1 MAITKLQKRDGRLV
15 EFVQK
20 KITDA
25 IFKAAQAMGGKDY
38 EKAQEISDK
47 VVQDLDAKFKGKIPS
62 IEDVQDTVER
72 VLMENGHTVT
82 AKAYI
87 LYRQKHSEV
96 RKAREAIVGM
106 PTNLKLSLNTIQI
119 LKERYLRRD
128 NEGNTIENPEIMFR
142 RVAYNI
148 AKAEEKFKGNVKE
161 WEEKFY
167 NSMVDARFMP
177 NSPTLMNAGRELGQL
192 SACFVLP
199 IDDSIES
206 IFETVK
212 QAALIHKS
220 GGGTGFS
227 FGKLRPKNSLVSSSH
242 GKSSGPISFMR
253 VFNEATDAINQGGF
267 RRGANMAIL
276 PVTHPDIIEFISCK
290 EDPKQLNN
298 FNISVAITD
307 EFMRALKTGGEI
319 TLSHPKNKNM
329 MRIKA
334 RQIFDLLVLMAW
346 KNGEPGVVFID
357 KMNKDNPTPQIGQIE
372 STNPCVTGDTLI
384 STSEGLMRAK
394 ELEGKETEI
403 VCDKRLSQTLS
414 QSISEKNIHTTKVF
428 KTGFKK
434 VFKMKTHEGYE
445 LNLTENHKVLTTN
458 GWIEARELKK
468 GDEILIQDSK
478 GGFGAEEKGT
488 LEQGRV
494 LGWLV
499 GDGTFSSSKGA
510 VLSFFGKER
519 AIAPKFA
526 GYVSEIIGDKIAVVE
541 IKGRD
546 ESRISSTRLQS
557 VVESFGITAQQK
569 VIVPDYALCAS
580 EQFQRGFLQG
590 IFSSDGHIAG
600 TLEKGYSVRL
610 TSISAD
616 FLKDIQRML
625 LNFGI
630 ASKLYLNRHD
640 ERVALLPNGKGG
652 VAEYNCKPDHDLVVS
667 KDNIFRFLS
676 EISFICEAKQN
687 RLVNACASY
696 TKGPYKETFTARFKE
711 LVAEGEETVYDLTE
725 PVTHSFIANGL
736 VVHNCGE
743 QPLLAY
749 ESCNLGSINLAKYV
763 KAEKIDWDGLR
774 EIVQLGVRFL
784 DDVVEINNF
793 PMPEIEKMTRAN
805 RKIGLGVMGFADML
819 FQLGIPYNSEDS
831 LKTAEQVMKFVTD
844 EGRKMSEQLG
854 KERGSFPNFK
864 GSIWEQ
870 KGCKFMRN
878 ATVTT
883 IAPTGTISMI
893 AECSSGIEPLFA
905 VVFIKRV
912 LDGKELLYVN
922 EHFKRML
929 KNKGLYSEEPIKGK
943 VLSEEFMEKI
953 ANSGSLKNIAEL
965 PDDVKK
971 IFVVAHDITPEWHI
985 KIQAAFQKYTD
996 NAVSKTVNF
1005 SNWATTTDVEK
1016 VYMMA
1021 YDLGCKGVTVY
1032 RDGSRDLQVLNLEIR
1047 KKEDKEEVVM
1057 QDAATQK
1064 SCEKSKGK
1072 KCDHCP
1078 DCGGALVMSEGCS
1091 HCPACGYSACSIA

>member
-1 MAITKLQKRDGRLV
+1 MAITKIQKRDGRV
-15 EFVQK
+15 VDFKQE

-25 IFKAAQAMGGKDY
+25 IFKAAQAMGGRDY
-38 EKAQEISDK
+38 EKAKEISDK
-47 VVQDLDAKFKGKIPS
+47 VVAALDAKFKGKTPTV
-62 IEDVQDTVER
+62 EDVQDMVEQ

-128 NEGNTIENPEIMFR
+128 SEGNTVENPELMFR
-142 RVAYNI
+142 RVAYTI
-148 AKAEEKFKGNVKE
+148 AKAEEKFKGNTKE

-167 NSMVDARFMP
+167 NAMVNAEFMP

-199 IDDSIES
+199 IEDSIES

-227 FGKLRPKNSLVSSSH
+227 FGRLRPRNSLVSTSH
-242 GKSSGPISFMR
+242 GRSSGPISFMR

-276 PVTHPDIIEFISCK
+276 PITHPDVIEFISCK

-307 EFMRALKTGGEI
+307 EFMKALKNNGEVM
-319 TLSHPKNKNM
+319 LSHPKRKDAM
-329 MRIKA
+329 LIKA
-334 RQIFDLLVLMAW
+334 RQIFDLLVMMAW

-357 KMNKDNPTPQIGQIE
+357 KMNKDNPTPHIGQIE
-372 STNPCVTGDTLI
+372 STNPCVTGDTLV

-394 ELEGKETEI
+394 ELEGKEIEI
-403 VCDKRLSQTLS
+403 VCDSRISP
-414 QSISEKNIHTTKVF
+414 SISEQKCFKTKVF
-428 KTGFKK
+428 KTGTKK
-434 VFKMKTHEGYE
+434 VFGMKTHEGYE
-445 LNLTENHKVLTTN
+445 LDLTEDHRVLTTR
-458 GWIEARELKK
+458 GWVAAKELQR
-468 GDEILIQDSK
+468 GDEILIQGKK
-478 GGFGAEEKGT
+478 GCFGSEEKGN
-488 LEQGRV
+488 LQQGRV

-519 AIAPKFA
+519 EIAPKFA
-526 GYVSEIIGDKIAVVE
+526 DYVSEMIGDKISVVN
-541 IKGRD
+541 IKNRD
-546 ESRISSTRLQS
+546 ESRISSTRLQTI
-557 VVESFGITAQQK
+557 VETLGITSQK
-569 VIVPDYALCAS
+569 KVVAPDYALCAS
-580 EQFQRGFLQG
+580 EQFQKGFLQG
-590 IFSSDGHIAG
+590 IFSSDGHVSG
-600 TLEKGYSVRL
+600 TSEKGYSVRL
-610 TSISAD
+610 TSVSED

-630 ASKLYLNRHD
+630 ASRLYLNRHE
-640 ERVALLPNGKGG
+640 ERVALLPDGKGG
-652 VAEYNCKPDHDLVVS
+652 VAEYSCKPDHDLVIG

-676 EISFICEAKQN
+676 EIGFICEAKQN
-687 RLVNACASY
+687 RLINACSSY
-696 TKGPYKETFTARFKE
+696 KRGPYKEQFTARFKE
-711 LVAEGEETVYDLTE
+711 LLEKSEEDVFDLTE

-736 VVHNCGE
+736 VIHNCGE
-743 QPLLAY
+743 QPLLSY

-763 KAEKIDWDGLR
+763 KSGKIDWNGLR
-774 EIVQLGVRFL
+774 EMTRLSVRFL
-784 DDVVEINNF
+784 DNVIEANNF
-793 PMPEIEKMTRAN
+793 PMPQIEKMTMGN

-819 FQLGIPYNSEDS
+819 FQLDIPYNSEES

-844 EGRKMSEQLG
+844 EGRKMSEELG
-854 KERGSFPNFK
+854 KERGSFLNFK
-864 GSIWEQ
+864 GSIWEK
-870 KGCKFMRN
+870 KGYKFMRN

-922 EHFKRML
+922 EQFKNAL
-929 KNKGLYSEEPIKGK
+929 KMRGLYSEEPVKGK

-953 ANSGSLKNIAEL
+953 ANAGSLNNVKEL
-965 PDDVKK
+965 PDEIKR
-971 IFVVAHDITPEWHI
+971 IFVVAHDVTPEWHI

-1005 SNWATTTDVEK
+1005 PNWATTNDVEK
-1016 VYMMA
+1016 VYILA

-1032 RDGSRDLQVLNLEIR
+1032 RDGSREGQVLNLEIK
-1047 KKEDKEEVVM
+1047 KKEDKEEITEHKT
-1057 QDAATQK
+1057 AAKK
-1064 SCEKSKGK
+1064 SGK

-1078 DCGGALVMSEGCS
+1078 DCGTALVMSEGCS
-1091 HCPACGYSACSIA
+1091 HCPNCGYSACSIG